1 MTVQTLIRPN
11 TAMTTLG
18 NVFERVDEISKNCRD
33 EFVPVVNI
41 VFDSLE
47 NVIIDGQ
54 VHHLKPTA
62 QMEIAFRLGVPLSY
76 LNRCPSDL
84 QRDNMNYWIT
94 KEKNE
99 KLLVRFDG
107 DEVRAIFTPRYKPVD
122 NFEILGKLDQIGYKS
137 DTSVQCHIDP
147 EFMLLNIPDS
157 ARTFKINKDKHVP
170 GISIHNSEVGL
181 ASVGFAAY
189 TLRLICLNG
198 LIAKVEIGSNKY
210 RHVSNRVLDE
220 FPEIIAGL
228 TNELSDQQEKLKF
241 SMGSSVENPLAT
253 IEQFNRQFQ
262 LGQSEKNAVE
272 WAWPMEQGNTMFNVV
287 QTYTR
292 AAQYEPLSAHS
303 SYRLQEIGG
312 SILSMLN

>member
-1 MTVQTLIRPN
+1 MTVQTLLKPN
-11 TAMTTLG
+11 ASMTTLG
-18 NVFERVDEISKNCRD
+18 NVFEKVDALSKNCRD
-33 EFVPVVNI
+33 EMVPVDKI
-41 VFDSLE
+41 AFDSLE
-47 NVIIDGQ
+47 QIIIDGE
-54 VHHLKPTA
+54 VIRMKPMA
-62 QMEIAFRLGVPLSY
+62 QMGIAFRLGIPMHY
-76 LNRCPSDL
+76 LKKCPAEI
-84 QRDNMNYWIT
+84 QRENMNHWIK

-99 KLLVRFDG
+99 KLFIRFDG
-107 DEVRAIFTPRYKPVD
+107 ADIRAIFSPRYIPVD

-137 DTSVQCHIDP
+137 DTSVQCHIDD

-198 LIAKVEIGSNKY
+198 LIAKVEIGSNRY

-228 TNELSDQQEKLKF
+228 TNGLSDQQERIKF
-241 SMGSSVENPLAT
+241 SMGSSVDNPLAT

-303 SYRLQEIGG
+303 SYKLQQVGG

>member
-1 MTVQTLIRPN
+1 MTTATLIRPN

-18 NVFERVDEISKNCRD
+18 NVFERVDDISKNCRD
-33 EFVPVVNI
+33 EFVPVDKI
-41 VFDSLE
+41 AFDSLDQAM
-47 NVIIDGQ
+47 IDGQ
-54 VHHLKPTA
+54 AHHLKPVA

-76 LNRCPSDL
+76 LNRCPADV
-84 QRDNMNYWIT
+84 QAYNMNHWI
-94 KEKNE
+94 KHEKNE
-99 KLLVRFDG
+99 KLFVRFDG
-107 DEVRAIFTPRYKPVD
+107 DDIRAIFTPKYKPVD
-122 NFEILGKLDQIGYKS
+122 NFEILERLDQMGYGS
-137 DTSVQCHIDP
+137 GTTVQCHLDP

-189 TLRLICLNG
+189 LLRLQCTNG
-198 LIAKVEIGSNKY
+198 LVVPVEVGSNKY
-210 RHVSNRVLDE
+210 RHVSNRVLDA

-228 TNELSDQQEKLKF
+228 TSGLSDQQERIKF
-241 SMGSSVENPLAT
+241 SMGSSVDNPLLT

-262 LGQSEKNAVE
+262 LGQSEKTAVE
-272 WAWPMEQGNTMFNVV
+272 WAWPMEEGNTMFSVV

-292 AAQYEPLSAHS
+292 ASQYEPLSAHS
-303 SYRLQEIGG
+303 SYKLQQVGG